1 VYDLGMITLN
11 SQKLAKLALA
21 ATLDRKVNTLYIKG
35 EDGCGK
41 KTVIREVIADSEEY
55 QCEPVDLESLV
66 TLIEQTKRNAQQKNQ
81 PTYLAYESINSRITP
96 LMSQQTLIINNIELL
111 SNKKNKDCE
120 KILLKH
126 LRIREVK
133 AWNDLSLITIVSGN
147 KELFDLTLDD
157 ELRILLSGYTC
168 VAINK
173 LDDSDKINLAHY
185 WSLPVPQKSVLTK
198 NQNIIEYHNELKAS
212 VFGLTNSSLHED
224 DIHGG
229 IMRVANELNIDI
241 ESLKSSSKGKSHV
254 AKRLLFASKVLEA
267 YPNARSALKAEYNY
281 TNYLLKKC
289 N

>member
-1 VYDLGMITLN
+1 MITLN

-133 AWNDLSLITIVSGN
+133 SWNDKSLITIVSGN

-212 VFGLTNSSLHED
+212 VFGLMNSSLHED

-289 N
+289 T